1 MDIHELL
8 KLYLTKVD
16 SEAPPVSV
24 LMSEILECSA
34 RLQDQEVNNRLL
46 EELVF
51 KYAAAEKKLKKLN
64 RELIWQQKR
73 IQLDLDAAADIQKSL
88 LPLKANIAEQV
99 EVAWYFEPCDKIG
112 GDIFNMIQ
120 LDNDHWV
127 IYMLDVSGHGVPA
140 AMVTVSVSQLMQ
152 LHTGFLIKKSADSSS
167 NSKIMSPVEVL
178 NELEREF
185 PFDRFNNFF
194 TINYFILNTETGIL
208 NYANAGHPRPIILHK
223 NGGLEELTS
232 GGPPIGTR
240 SLRLQD
246 DQFVFKE
253 EQIQIYSGDKVILHT
268 DGLVEYYNENDE
280 FYGNDRFYNR
290 LRELQEKPVS
300 EIVNASIKSLKV
312 FGNNRKPADDIT
324 LLGFELKQ

>member
-8 KLYLTKVD
+8 RLYLKKVD
-16 SEAPPVSV
+16 SEAPPVSM
-24 LMSEILECSA
+24 LMGKILEYSA

-51 KYAAAEKKLKKLN
+51 KYATLEKNLKQLN
-64 RELIWQQKR
+64 QELIWQQKR
-73 IQLDLDAAADIQKSL
+73 IQQDLDAAADIQKSL
-88 LPLKANIAEQV
+88 LPQKANIAQQV

-152 LHTGFLIKKSADSSS
+152 LHTGFLIKKGADSSS
-167 NSKIMSPVEVL
+167 DSKIMSPVDVL

-194 TINYFILNTETGIL
+194 TINYFILNTENGIL

-223 NGGLEELTS
+223 NGGFEELTS
-232 GGPPIGTR
+232 GGPPIGTL

-246 DQFVFKE
+246 DQVIFKE
-253 EQIQIYSGDKVILHT
+253 EQTQIYPGDKVILYT

-300 EIVNASIKSLKV
+300 DIVNASIKSLKV

>member
-1 MDIHELL
+1 MNIHELL
-8 KLYLTKVD
+8 KLYLKKVD

-24 LMSEILECSA
+24 LMGEILERSA

-51 KYAAAEKKLKKLN
+51 KYAAVEKKLKQLN

-73 IQLDLDAAADIQKSL
+73 LQQDLDAAADIQKSL
-88 LPLKANIAEQV
+88 LPLKASISDQV

-120 LDNDHWV
+120 LDHDHWV

-152 LHTGFLIKKSADSSS
+152 LHTGFLIKRADSSS
-167 NSKIMSPVEVL
+167 DSKIMSPVDVL

-194 TINYFILNTETGIL
+194 TINYFILNTANGVL

-223 NGGLEELTS
+223 NGGFEELTS

-240 SLRLQD
+240 SLRLKD
-246 DQFVFKE
+246 DQVIFKE
-253 EQIQIYSGDKVILHT
+253 EQIRIYPGDKVILYT
-268 DGLVEYYNENDE
+268 DGLVEYYNEKDE
-280 FYGNDRFYNR
+280 FYGNDRFYDK
-290 LRELQEKPVS
+290 LRELQDKPVGDIVS
-300 EIVNASIKSLKV
+300 ELIQSLKV